1 MNFLLKHLYLV
12 FIMLSCQVYAQNNYA
27 KQGDFELGLRTTS
40 SVFGHDPYNG
50 LGVGG
55 QSRFQLTDHINTEWF
70 ADWITIDLASAGTR
84 QNAHIGWSVLFY
96 PKKMNRFIPYAIAG
110 HCFDYAKVT
119 PLSTPYQDRSDEIV
133 KRWSSAVQMG
143 LGSHYYINNR
153 FNLTFSAQYMMH
165 LGKHLEYELIE
176 QPTGDF
182 YLQTNH
188 DAHAGE
194 RLEGHVLLTLSL
206 NYKIA
211 NLW

>member
-1 MNFLLKHLYLV
+1 MSNCKFIILLLLFNTNIAFSQTDFAEKG
-12 FIMLSCQVYAQNNYA
+12 N
-27 KQGDFELGLRTTS
+27 FELGLRTTS

-55 QSRFQLTDHINTEWF
+55 QARFQLTDYLNTEWF
-70 ADWITIDLASAGTR
+70 ADWITIDLAGAGTR

-119 PLSTPYQDRSDEIV
+119 PLSTPYQDRSDETV

-143 LGSHYYINNR
+143 LGSHYYLNDR
-153 FNLTFSAQYMMH
+153 FNLSFSAQYMMH
-165 LGKHLEYELIE
+165 LGKHLEYELVE
-176 QPTGDF
+176 QPTGEF
-182 YLQTNH
+182 YLLTNH
-188 DAHAGE
+188 DSHAGE
-194 RLEGHVLLTLSL
+194 RLEGHMLLTLSL

-211 NLW
+211 DLW